1 MNNDQ
6 FDDDDLP
13 QQPIGSLALQ
23 TVTMPSDTNPRGD
36 VFAGWL
42 LSQMDLAAAITAVK
56 IARGRVATVAVSGMT
71 FLAPVHVGAVVSCY
85 TDVVD
90 IGRSSLRIYVEV
102 WISHKQTFEPVK
114 VTEGEFVFVALDDN
128 GKTRR
133 LPDAS

>member
-1 MNNDQ
+1 MSNDH

-13 QQPIGSLALQ
+13 QKPQGTLALQ
-23 TVTMPSDTNPRGD
+23 TIAMPSDTNPRGE

-42 LSQMDLAAAITAVK
+42 LSQMDLAASITALK
-56 IARGRVATVAVSGMT
+56 IARGRVATVSVSGMT
-71 FLAPVHVGAVVSCY
+71 FLSPVHVGAVVSCY

-90 IGRSSLRIYVEV
+90 IGRSSMRIYVEV

-133 LPDAS
+133 LPDAG